1 MTDDERMDRAKRI
14 REMREG
20 SRDGDDEASS
30 SDATDENRTDGG
42 DPEKQTMDDVVD
54 AADEANEAE
63 SSDDG
68 EDSATGSTVTEAD
81 TTAESAGDVDT
92 TAEPAGNSDT
102 VAETAGDTPADDD
115 TVGTTAGEE
124 SATQTTDAGT
134 GARESLPSMGESEPT
149 TAETGS
155 TAATDENGSADD
167 GTASVDETAADE
179 GGVSAP
185 LPEMDELEQ
194 ALEGSATADPETV
207 ATGMAESGGG
217 SAMAAQ
223 MGTEAGPVDAGTE
236 TADTPGAPAAG
247 EEETADQEE
256 TRVLEFTLD
265 DEHYCLDIQ
274 YIEEIV
280 KHENITRVPNTP
292 AHVEGV
298 VDLRGQITTILNP
311 KVTIGK
317 ENDEAGELIVVF
329 DAEAFED
336 QGYIGWVV
344 DDVRQVSPIVESEVN
359 DPPMAED
366 YINGV
371 IDRDDDDEFVI
382 WTSPELAFDDE
393 D

>member
-1 MTDDERMDRAKRI
+1 MTDDERMDRATRI

-20 SRDGDDEASS
+20 SRDGGDEESS
-30 SDATDENRTDGG
+30 SETTEENRTDGG
-42 DPEKQTMDDVVD
+42 DPEKQTMEDIVE
-54 AADEANEAE
+54 AADDERGDSDAGGD
-63 SSDDG
+63 DDG
-68 EDSATGSTVTEAD
+68 GVSDTESTATEDDKPSED
-81 TTAESAGDVDT
+81 TVDT
-92 TAEPAGNSDT
+92 ATREENEPQPT
-102 VAETAGDTPADDD
+102 E
-115 TVGTTAGEE
+115 
-124 SATQTTDAGT
+124 T
-134 GARESLPSMGESEPT
+134 GAGAQEMTPTMGESEPT

-155 TAATDENGSADD
+155 TADTDDRAASADD
-167 GTASVDETAADE
+167 RTANTDTGAADE

-194 ALEGSATADPETV
+194 ALDGSATADPETV
-207 ATGMAESGGG
+207 ATGMADSGGG
-217 SAMAAQ
+217 GAATAAQ
-223 MGTEAGPVDAGTE
+223 MGAEAGPADAGME
-236 TADTPGAPAAG
+236 TADTVGASATDEAETT
-247 EEETADQEE
+247 EEEE

-292 AHVEGV
+292 GHVEGV

-371 IDRDDDDEFVI
+371 IDREDDDEFVI
-382 WTSPELAFDDE
+382 WTSPDLAFEDE

>member
-20 SRDGDDEASS
+20 SRDGGDEESS
-30 SDATDENRTDGG
+30 SETTEENRTDGG
-42 DPEKQTMDDVVD
+42 GPEKQTMEDIVE
-54 AADEANEAE
+54 AADDEHGEA
-63 SSDDG
+63 DDG
-68 EDSATGSTVTEAD
+68 SDEERGVTDTENTATG
-81 TTAESAGDVDT
+81 
-92 TAEPAGNSDT
+92 
-102 VAETAGDTPADDD
+102 DD
-115 TVGTTAGEE
+115 TVDTATREE
-124 SATQTTDAGT
+124 SESEPTET
-134 GARESLPSMGESEPT
+134 GAQESVSSMGESEPT

-155 TAATDENGSADD
+155 TAESDERETSADD
-167 GTASVDETAADE
+167 GTESTETDAADD

-194 ALEGSATADPETV
+194 ALEGEATADPETV
-207 ATGMAESGGG
+207 ATGMTDAGGG
-217 SAMAAQ
+217 GTAAAAQ
-223 MGTEAGPVDAGTE
+223 MGADAGPADAGTE
-236 TADTPGAPAAG
+236 TADTPGASAA
-247 EEETADQEE
+247 EEAETTEEEE

-371 IDRDDDDEFVI
+371 IDREDDDEFVI
-382 WTSPELAFDDE
+382 WTSPDLAFEDE
-393 D
+393 N